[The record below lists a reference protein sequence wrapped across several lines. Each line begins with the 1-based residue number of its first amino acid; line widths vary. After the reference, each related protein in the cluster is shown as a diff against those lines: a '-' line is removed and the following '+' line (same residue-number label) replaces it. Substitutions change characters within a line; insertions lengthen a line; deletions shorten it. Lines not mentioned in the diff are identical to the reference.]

1 MTRISRGAKKIE
13 PKSYTALVRLYF
25 CSVQSP
31 FQDEDFHGLPERLK
45 SPDQM
50 VVLPREKVLPGT
62 GNLFKG
68 LSRSHQGDRDISI
81 GGFLLPIQ
89 WVSV

>member
-1 MTRISRGAKKIE
+1 MGSYTSGDGFYCVVQMTRISQGAKKLNRNRI
-13 PKSYTALVRLYF
+13 TVLVRLYF

-45 SPDQM
+45 SSDQV

-62 GNLFKG
+62 GNLSKG
-68 LSRSHQGDRDISI
+68 TVI
-81 GGFLLPIQ
+81 
-89 WVSV
+89 